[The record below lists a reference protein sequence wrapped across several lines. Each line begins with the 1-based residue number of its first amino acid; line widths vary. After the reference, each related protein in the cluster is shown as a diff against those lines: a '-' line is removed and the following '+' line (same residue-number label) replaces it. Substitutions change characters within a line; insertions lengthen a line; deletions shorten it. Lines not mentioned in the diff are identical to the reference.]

1 MTIVDPM
8 FADQSSLDS
17 KLQENYDWMKQ
28 KSRWKNENKF
38 GKMRAELIQTLSE
51 SKDENEIA
59 EAREEL
65 ERYNERQLE
74 IEEYVRRRK
83 TLLKHLENWKEN
95 QEKY

>member
-8 FADQSSLDS
+8 FADKDGIDS
-17 KLQENYDWMKQ
+17 KLKENYDWMKE

-38 GKMRAELIQTLSE
+38 VKMRAELVQTLSE
-51 SKDENEIA
+51 SKDEKEIA

-83 TLLKHLENWKEN
+83 MLLKHLENRKEN
-95 QEKY
+95 Q

>member
-8 FADQSSLDS
+8 FSDQSSLDS

-28 KSRWKNENKF
+28 KSRRKNENKF
-38 GKMRAELIQTLSE
+38 GKMRAEIIQTLSE
-51 SKDENEIA
+51 SKDEKEIA

-83 TLLKHLENWKEN
+83 MLLKHLENRKDN